1 MLGVGSNRLC
11 AKDSAHTGADTG
23 RRGSERG
30 PDERS
35 DGKQN
40 NNGGDDGNQNGSAG
54 PQRKGDKMNWADF
67 FEQMAIQSGIQ
78 AIFQALKSPTAQA
91 KWLPILLH
99 VADTIYIAAG
109 LTPPAHS

>member
-1 MLGVGSNRLC
+1 
-11 AKDSAHTGADTG
+11 
-23 RRGSERG
+23 
-30 PDERS
+30 
-35 DGKQN
+35 
-40 NNGGDDGNQNGSAG
+40 
-54 PQRKGDKMNWADF
+54 MNWADF

-109 LTPPAHS
+109 LTPPAHP